1 MMTKIMAP
9 SAAVTFNVTGSDRS
23 HEINF
28 SQMRLHAV
36 LVGKLFCKIDNMN
49 FSATKYGEH
58 RLCISEHIWFEFTV
72 TYCYT
77 VILEMLDI

>member
-1 MMTKIMAP
+1 MMAKIMAP

-36 LVGKLFCKIDNMN
+36 LVGKLFCKIHNMN
-49 FSATKYGEH
+49 FSATNIRGA
-58 RLCISEHIWFEFTV
+58 
-72 TYCYT
+72 
-77 VILEMLDI
+77 

>member
-1 MMTKIMAP
+1 MMAKIMAR
-9 SAAVTFNVTGSDRS
+9 SAAVTFSVTSSDRS

-49 FSATKYGEH
+49 FSATN
-58 RLCISEHIWFEFTV
+58 IWGA
-72 TYCYT
+72 
-77 VILEMLDI
+77 